1 MIEDEKNDGMMFVE
15 GVEVRVGSAGKDC
28 NKEMP
33 KPPKRTKPK
42 VDLREDELKEVTIK
56 VRTSVHESVV
66 QYIAFHEESMG
77 SKPNESKVYDA
88 GMEAFFESDEGFQTY
103 LKRRV
108 KSSNQPVQGVPP
120 GGVVGEGG
128 KVGGQGN
135 VSRSQPGRGTSL

>member
-1 MIEDEKNDGMMFVE
+1 MMFVK

-56 VRTSVHESVV
+56 VRTSVHESVI

-77 SKPNESKVYDA
+77 SKPNESKVFDA
-88 GMEAFFESDEGFQTY
+88 GMEAFFESDEAFQAY
-103 LKRRV
+103 LKKRT
-108 KSSNQPVQGVPP
+108 KSGSQGVRQ
-120 GGVVGEGG
+120 GAQQGAVGEGG
-128 KVGGQGN
+128 KGGGAGN
-135 VSRSQPGRGTSL
+135 SSRLHPGRGTSL